1 MPNTGKKSADDRW
14 VHEYMYRDRL
24 GLMNKLTFFFSVC
37 LRSFGENE
45 YISDQS
51 DMTIIVVVIIIIG
64 QLIDLVNKS
73 FSLMIWRNGT
83 CEND

>member
-1 MPNTGKKSADDRW
+1 MEFSKEKAMPNTGNKFADGRW
-14 VHEYMYRDRL
+14 VHEYMYRGRW
-24 GLMNKLTFFFSVC
+24 GLMNKLTFFSVC

-51 DMTIIVVVIIIIG
+51 DMTIIIG

-73 FSLMIWRNGT
+73 FSLMI
-83 CEND
+83 